1 MRMMMRKEDAGNEVP
16 LPRSFI
22 ILREKERFELIRSTK
37 FPMICHGGG
46 EVKKQ
51 SAEVTLEQSLRRMNN
66 EMRFTMI
73 QGNENVRFVAPIGS
87 HVG

>member
-1 MRMMMRKEDAGNEVP
+1 VNELNTRGGRLASLKTGSNIMRMMMRKEDAGNEVP

-51 SAEVTLEQSLRRMNN
+51 K
-66 EMRFTMI
+66 
-73 QGNENVRFVAPIGS
+73 
-87 HVG
+87 